1 MTNPARNPEAR
12 HGSAGARPSAG
23 GLGAISG
30 PPETMTNP
38 ARNPEARHGSA
49 GARPSAGGLG
59 AISGPSETM
68 NLTVVVVSWNT
79 REHLARCLDALDGSA
94 AGLRLET
101 IVVDNGSTD
110 GSQAMVAAEFPRV
123 RLIQSPD
130 NVGFGRASNIG
141 AAAGSG
147 RAILL
152 LNSDCEL
159 SPGALAALLD
169 ALDADPALGAAFARL
184 TNADGTLQPSVHDAL
199 PTPWSHAGDVVFAG
213 SVRHALYRAPVLKK
227 ILLRRTLRRHA
238 AAHDV
243 AWGGA
248 ACVLLRR
255 KAFEAVEGFDE
266 RFFMYMEDVDLC
278 ARLIA
283 AGFGLRYVPE
293 AVAVHHWGVSTAKS
307 AAPMLRHAYLSRIA
321 YFDKHFPGWGGGVAG
336 SLASLE
342 LAVRTATLRIAARL
356 TGSAALGARAQAS
369 AACRAAVRAAPR
381 ARVAAATAL
390 MVSVAVLIAAYGG
403 HVARIAA
410 DSSFIDF
417 GHYYAFALHLAR
429 GGDLFDSATTAR
441 MSDALAIRAAGA
453 PLKYPPL
460 FYVAMRPWT
469 WLPFRAAA
477 LTWLAL
483 GQALLLVTGAL
494 WLRRRAAEPARV
506 VGLVALIALW
516 QPLLET
522 LHLGQTNVIL
532 LALLSLGWWGAR
544 DMRPWLAAVAL
555 GLAVHVKPQFGLPIV
570 ALWWIG
576 QRRLAYRAA
585 AVAGAGL
592 AVGLAGVGVEAHV
605 EWVRHVLA
613 MPAYLHAWSLNITP
627 HAALHRLL
635 DGGLGPRAVE
645 PIALVMTAAILAAV
659 AYALRGRPEPGTPAF
674 DAAFGLAVAAVPLVA
689 PIAEEHHLTV
699 LLLPAALLLLAPDV
713 TPRVDVVLIA
723 AALLIGAR
731 YSLER
736 LPAMHAGPASL
747 LMTGKLAGVALL
759 AWLLARRLRQVPA

>member
-1 MTNPARNPEAR
+1 MPDPEAR
-12 HGSAGARPSAG
+12 HGFVGARPSAG

-30 PPETMTNP
+30 PPAM
-38 ARNPEARHGSA
+38 
-49 GARPSAGGLG
+49 
-59 AISGPSETM
+59 M
-68 NLTVVVVSWNT
+68 DVTVVIVSWNT
-79 REHLARCLDALDGSA
+79 REHLARCLQALAGST

-110 GSQAMVAAEFPRV
+110 GSQAMVADKFPRV
-123 RLIQSPD
+123 RLIQSLD
-130 NVGFGRASNIG
+130 NVGFGRASNVG

-159 SPGALAALLD
+159 STGALAVLRD
-169 ALDADPALGAAFARL
+169 ALDADPALGAVFARL

-213 SVRHALYRAPVLKK
+213 SIRHALYRAPALKT

-238 AAHDV
+238 TAHDV

-248 ACVLLRR
+248 ACVLLCR

-278 ARLIA
+278 ARLTA

-293 AVAVHHWGVSTAKS
+293 AVAVHHWGVSTAKCP
-307 AAPMLRHAYLSRIA
+307 APMLRHAYLSRIA

-336 SLASLE
+336 AVVSLE
-342 LAVRTATLRIAARL
+342 LAVRTATLRIAAHL
-356 TGSAALGARAQAS
+356 PGSAALGARAQAS
-369 AACRAAVRAAPR
+369 AACRADLRAAPR
-381 ARVAAATAL
+381 ARVPAATAL
-390 MVSVAVLIAAYGG
+390 MLGIAVLMAAYGG
-403 HVARIAA
+403 YVARIAA
-410 DSSFIDF
+410 DSAFVDF
-417 GHYYAFALHLAR
+417 AHYYAFAMHLAH
-429 GGDLFDSATTAR
+429 GGDLFDSSTTAR

-469 WLPFRAAA
+469 WLPFRGAA

-494 WLRRRAAEPARV
+494 WLRGRAAEPARV
-506 VGLVALIALW
+506 VGLIALVVLW

-522 LHLGQTNVIL
+522 LYLGQTNVIL

-544 DMRPWLAAVAL
+544 DARPWLAALAL

-576 QRRLAYRAA
+576 QRGVAWRAA
-585 AVAGAGL
+585 AVAGAGS
-592 AVGLAGVGVEAHV
+592 AVGLVCVGVDGHV
-605 EWVRHVLA
+605 EWVRHLLA

-635 DGGLGPRAVE
+635 DGGLGPRVVE
-645 PIALVMTAAILAAV
+645 PIALVASAAILAAV
-659 AYALRGRPEPGTPAF
+659 AYALRGRPEPGTRAF
-674 DAAFGLAVAAVPLVA
+674 DAAFGLAVAAVPLMA

-699 LLLPAALLLLAPDV
+699 LLLPVALLLLAPDV
-713 TPRVDVVLIA
+713 MPRVDVALIA
-723 AALLIGAR
+723 AAVLIGAR
-731 YSLER
+731 WSLER
-736 LPAMHAGPASL
+736 FPALHAGPASL